1 MPKSSSSKSAV
12 KSANESKWLRM
23 KSTIS
28 GSMYHASMSST
39 TYDWLFFFY
48 GLLLSWRFYV
58 ANSHLALVATPT
70 LLAYLII
77 AFGYFRLE
85 EAQIVKLTETSLT
98 ILDKIILRVSIL
110 INLVEFVLVACW
122 RVASWTLTILGAFKL
137 ADLIRRAN
145 ERSRM
150 NRADELVELSN
161 HRTATTSP
169 KSKTWA
175 NIDSVCTDDDSSGDT
190 RAAAAATHI
199 IETNRKSSPRFK
211 MSTRSNKNK
220 INFS

>member
-1 MPKSSSSKSAV
+1 MPKSSTKSVV
-12 KSANESKWLRM
+12 KSGNESKWMRM
-23 KSTIS
+23 MSSVS
-28 GSMYHASMSST
+28 GSIYHAAMSSA
-39 TYDWLFFFY
+39 TYDWLFLFY

-58 ANSHLALVATPT
+58 ANSHLALVAMPT
-70 LLAYLII
+70 LLAYSII
-77 AFGYFRLE
+77 SLGYFRFE

-98 ILDKIILRVSIL
+98 ILDKIILRLSIL
-110 INLVEFVLVACW
+110 INLVEFVLVTCW

-145 ERSRM
+145 ERSRIS
-150 NRADELVELSN
+150 RADELEELSN

-169 KSKTWA
+169 KSTTWA
-175 NIDSVCTDDDSSGDT
+175 NIDSVCTDDDSSSDT
-190 RAAAAATHI
+190 RA
-199 IETNRKSSPRFK
+199 IETHNKSSPRFK